1 MLGDESQ
8 VWDAR
13 QLGANFFY
21 QPKLFLSSKAK
32 MKRQKGDNL
41 CKLAESF

>member
-13 QLGANFFY
+13 PLGANFFY

-32 MKRQKGDNL
+32 MKRQQDVNL
-41 CKLAESF
+41 GKLAESF